1 MSPRLLWLRVR
12 RSLIIVPSLYII
24 AALILGDVTPGI
36 DERGRFPLRIEVD
49 IDAARAIL
57 TSTAT
62 GMLAFTGLVVSSTL
76 LVVQFA
82 ATQYSP
88 RLVLWFRRDA
98 LVKHAIGTF
107 LAASIYPV
115 VALRELTEES
125 GITPDISVAL
135 ALMLLVGAS
144 VLFLALLQR
153 VLDRLRPRNVL
164 GRVLADGIAAGEQ
177 VYPDPLGPGPAS
189 PARAWRTADPRIV
202 RMRSHRGV
210 LASFDAPTLLR
221 TATAAGV
228 TIELAPAV
236 GEFLSPGD
244 ELFRVHGT
252 GPFDHRRLL
261 SSLVVSDERT
271 IEQDPAFALRIMVD
285 SAIRALSPAVNDPTT
300 AVQAIDTIGDLV
312 RALAARDL
320 GSSVARGPD
329 GVVRVVWP
337 TPTWEGLLDLAFAEI
352 RAYGAASVQV
362 TRRLRAELLDLKDVT
377 DPIRHPALDH
387 QLAVLDAAF
396 TRAHPPGSPDHDLAA
411 GTDRMGLGLQ
421 R

>member
-1 MSPRLLWLRVR
+1 MNTRLLRLRIR
-12 RSLIIVPSLYII
+12 RSLIIVPSLYVI
-24 AALILGDVTPGI
+24 AALILGDVTPNI
-36 DERGRFPLRIEVD
+36 DRRGSFPLRIDVD
-49 IDAARAIL
+49 IDAAQAIL

-98 LVKHAIGTF
+98 LVKHAIGSF

-115 VALRELTEES
+115 VALRELTAGS

-135 ALMLLVGAS
+135 SLALLVGAS

-153 VLDRLRPRNVL
+153 VLDRLRPRNLL
-164 GRVLADGIAAGEQ
+164 GRVLADGVAAGEQ
-177 VYPDPLGPGPAS
+177 VYPDALGPDPTP
-189 PARAWRTADPRIV
+189 PARDWETADPRIV
-202 RMRSHRGV
+202 RVRSHRGV
-210 LASFDAPTLLR
+210 LASFDARTLQR
-221 TATAAGV
+221 AATAADL
-228 TIELAPAV
+228 TIELVPTV

-252 GPFDHRRLL
+252 GTFDHRRLL

-300 AVQAIDTIGDLV
+300 AVQALDTIGDLV
-312 RALAARDL
+312 RALAGRDL

-329 GVVRVVWP
+329 GRVRVVWP
-337 TPTWEGLLDLAFAEI
+337 TPTWDGWLDLAFAEI
-352 RAYGAASVQV
+352 RAYGASSVQV
-362 TRRLRAELLDLKDVT
+362 TRRLRAELLDLRDAT

-387 QLAVLDAAF
+387 QLAMLDAEIA
-396 TRAHPPGSPDHDLAA
+396 RAHPPGTPDHDLASGA
-411 GTDRMGLGLQ
+411 DRMGLGLQ

>member
-1 MSPRLLWLRVR
+1 MNVRLLRLRIQ
-12 RSLIIVPSLYII
+12 RSLIIVPSLYVL
-24 AALILGDVTPGI
+24 AAMVLGDVTPGI
-36 DERGRFPLRIEVD
+36 DKRGRFPLRIDVD
-49 IDAARAIL
+49 IDTAQAIL

-115 VALRELTEES
+115 VALRELTQGS

-135 ALMLLVGAS
+135 SLALLVGAS

-153 VLDRLRPRNVL
+153 VLDRLRPRNLL
-164 GRVLADGIAAGEQ
+164 GRVLADGIAAGHD
-177 VYPDPLGPGPAS
+177 VYPEALGPDPAP
-189 PARAWRTADPRIV
+189 PARDWEAADPRIV
-202 RMRSHRGV
+202 RLRTHRGV
-210 LASFDAPTLLR
+210 LASFDEGVLLQ
-221 TATAAGV
+221 AAVTGDL

-252 GPFDHRRLL
+252 GAFDDRKLL

-285 SAIRALSPAVNDPTT
+285 TAIRALSPAVNDPTT
-300 AVQAIDTIGDLV
+300 AVQALDAIGDLV
-312 RALAARDL
+312 RELAARDL
-320 GSSVARGPD
+320 SSSVARGPD
-329 GVVRVVWP
+329 GRVRVVWP
-337 TPTWEGLLDLAFAEI
+337 TPTWDGLLDLAFSEI
-352 RAYGAASVQV
+352 RAYGASSVQV
-362 TRRLRAELLDLKDVT
+362 CRRLRAQLLDLKGATNPV
-377 DPIRHPALDH
+377 RHAAIDAR
-387 QLAVLDAAF
+387 LAQLDAA
-396 TRAHPPGSPDHDLAA
+396 TTVAHPPGSPDHELALGA
-411 GTDRMGLGLQ
+411 DRMGLGLQ